1 MSETGRGTK
10 EEQYREKRKEGWLL
24 FSKVL
29 SAGIGGVD
37 AYPVRVEAD
46 VSEGLPQFQMVGY
59 LASEVREA
67 GDRVRT
73 ALRNVGC
80 PMPPKRI
87 TVNLAPAGVRKA
99 GSRFDLAVAA
109 VVLAS
114 MQKVPAEN
122 LRGLMIAGE
131 LSLSGQVLG
140 IPGVLALAEAARTA
154 GASRCIVPSVNA
166 AEGALMGNVEVIGVT
181 ELAELIELLRHP
193 EQGKRVFVDGG
204 LLLKKSVQS
213 EEDFSQINGQ
223 KTVRRAA
230 EIAAAG
236 MHNFLMIGP
245 PGSGK
250 TMIAR
255 RIPGI
260 LPALSLEES
269 LRITKI
275 YSVAGLLEPE
285 EPLITRRPFR
295 APHHTTTAEAL
306 AGGGRL
312 PLPGEISLS
321 SGGILFLD
329 ELPEFRRSALEILRQ
344 PLEEHRI
351 CVSRTA
357 GTYVFP
363 ADFMLVAAMNP
374 CACGYFPDR
383 NRCGCTPREVSRYL
397 GRLSQPL
404 LDRIDICM
412 QVPKLSYEELQ
423 EEGENEGSGTIRKRV
438 EAARRIQKKRFRG
451 TSVSFNSRMGIRETE
466 RFCYLGPGE
475 KRLLKQAF
483 DSLALSAR
491 AYHRLLRVA
500 RTIADLDGEERVL
513 EAHILEAMGYRP
525 LERSEWQ
532 KEV

>member
-1 MSETGRGTK
+1 M
-10 EEQYREKRKEGWLL
+10 
-24 FSKVL
+24 FSKVW

-46 VSEGLPQFQMVGY
+46 VSDGLPQFLMVGY
-59 LASEVREA
+59 LASEVKEA

-80 PMPPKRI
+80 PLPAKRI

-109 VVLAS
+109 AVLAS
-114 MQKVPAEN
+114 MQKVPAKSLEDV
-122 LRGLMIAGE
+122 MIAGE

-140 IPGVLALAEAARTA
+140 IPGVLALAEAACAA
-154 GASRCIVPSVNA
+154 GVKRCIVPEVNA
-166 AEGALMGNVEVIGVT
+166 REGALVRELQVIGISDL
-181 ELAELIELLRHP
+181 EQLIELLRHP
-193 EQGKRVFVDGG
+193 EKGTPAKVDASG
-204 LLLKKSVQS
+204 LLRRSAPQDR
-213 EEDFSQINGQ
+213 EDFSQIRGQ
-223 KTVRRAA
+223 KAIRRAA

-255 RIPGI
+255 RIPSI
-260 LPALSLEES
+260 LPGMSLEES
-269 LRITKI
+269 LKITKI
-275 YSVAGLLEPE
+275 YSVAGLLSPE
-285 EPLITRRPFR
+285 EPLLTRRPFR

-321 SGGILFLD
+321 TGGILFLD

-351 CVSRTA
+351 CISRTA
-357 GTYVFP
+357 GTYIFP

-374 CACGYFPDR
+374 CSCGCYPDR
-383 NRCGCTPREVSRYL
+383 NHCSCSPREISRYL

-404 LDRIDICM
+404 LDRIDLCI
-412 QVPKLSYEELQ
+412 QVPRLSFEELQ
-423 EEGENEGSGTIRKRV
+423 KGEEEESSAVIRTRV
-438 EAARRIQKKRFRG
+438 EEARRVQEERFWGLTAR
-451 TSVSFNSRMGIRETE
+451 FNSRLGIRDTE
-466 RFCYLGPGE
+466 RFCYLGASE
-475 KRLLKQAF
+475 KRLLKEAF
-483 DSLALSAR
+483 EKLSLSAR

-500 RTIADLDGEERVL
+500 RTIADLAGEERVH
-513 EAHILEAMGYRP
+513 EAHILEALGYRP
-525 LERSEWQ
+525 LERSEWL
-532 KEV
+532 KGV